1 MVCSALPVLRSVVV
15 GTPVGGGLRVPPRAW
30 GAGLAVKGQAGGLV
44 GAGRVAWCVVLGG
57 ARMGLWGRMR
67 A

>member
-1 MVCSALPVLRSVVV
+1 M
-15 GTPVGGGLRVPPRAW
+15 GVPPRAW